1 MNLHQRAVGPES
13 SEPLLPMPPSGSRP
27 CKRIGWVGYDKSAL
41 KLQKITKKSKELME
55 KYIFATFELAQLES
69 NIKGVLEVCKIGEE
83 KEAELTELAQ
93 ERE

>member
-1 MNLHQRAVGPES
+1 
-13 SEPLLPMPPSGSRP
+13 
-27 CKRIGWVGYDKSAL
+27 
-41 KLQKITKKSKELME
+41 ME
-55 KYIFATFELAQLES
+55 KYIFVTFELAQLES